1 LIVEIDWIMTNLG
14 RYISMNDGKDEGRG
28 LKKKRELWRDRM
40 KRIIESHGRASA
52 EELGGAVH

>member
-1 LIVEIDWIMTNLG
+1 MTNLG